1 MITMKIKKM
10 AVLSAAAGLMWGTV
24 ADAQSIFNY
33 NQGDLLLG
41 FRSAG
46 ASDLVVDIGSASL
59 YTGASGPITISGNY
73 YTSTQFSDAS
83 LDINNLY
90 FSVFGA
96 TSLPSR
102 NLWMTGVQSTPWTA
116 NNVFSQGPTAG
127 IIGGIAGGAK
137 DISSQLSAGPDNTAS
152 AVVVP
157 NNYNSGGDTSYTVG
171 VGSSG
176 NLQGY
181 FQGDIEGNTSPGFS
195 SGSTPLIENLFEMD
209 TANAGNPGKL
219 IGDFEL
225 DPNGTLTFNPVPEP
239 STWATLVVGMML
251 LAAVRK
257 FHRTA

>member
-1 MITMKIKKM
+1 MKMKKM
-10 AVLSAAAGLMWGTV
+10 AVLSAAAASLLWGAGVNAQTV
-24 ADAQSIFNY
+24 FNY

-41 FRSAG
+41 FRSSG
-46 ASDLVVDIGSASL
+46 ASDLIVDIGSASL
-59 YTGASGPITISGNY
+59 YTGASGQITISGNY
-73 YTSTQFSDAS
+73 YNSTQFSDAN

-96 TSLPSR
+96 TGLPSR

-181 FQGDIEGNTSPGFS
+181 FQGDIEGNTSAGFS

-239 STWATLVVGMML
+239 STWATLGVGMMML
-251 LAAVRK
+251 TIVRK
-257 FHRTA
+257 FRRTT